1 MSSYTT
7 YEVTLHRVINDSKI
21 GPTSLLITV
30 QAPSSVSAKHMA
42 ESQARG
48 YKAMSCKRK

>member
-7 YEVTLHRVINDSKI
+7 YEVTLQRVINDAKI
-21 GPTSLLITV
+21 GPTSLRITV

-48 YKAMSCKRK
+48 YKAIGCQRK